1 MAPRRITTTSL
12 RSVGAAARR
21 ARGVASAR
29 PVQQAARW
37 RTERRLVISP
47 PLELGR
53 RERDRGRLGG
63 RAGVQ
68 DGGARRL
75 SGGGPEARLDEG
87 ARVGVEG
94 RGEVGRPGGAL
105 HQGGG
110 GDPVGRP
117 VGPPLR
123 RRGSEGRLAHG
134 PEVAQEVAEGA
145 RLVSAGDLEYK
156 VPITSR
162 D

>member
-1 MAPRRITTTSL
+1 MAPRKITTTRR
-12 RSVGAAARR
+12 RSVRAAARR
-21 ARGVASAR
+21 ARGAASAR

-53 RERDRGRLGG
+53 REQEGGRLGG

-123 RRGSEGRLAHG
+123 REGSEGRLAHG
-134 PEVAQEVAEGA
+134 AEVAQEVAERGRAVEGA
-145 RLVSAGDLEYK
+145 EG
-156 VPITSR
+156 
-162 D
+162 

>member
-21 ARGVASAR
+21 ARGAASAR
-29 PVQQAARW
+29 PVQQAARR

-53 RERDRGRLGG
+53 REQEGGRLGG

-75 SGGGPEARLDEG
+75 AGGGAEARLEEG

-110 GDPVGRP
+110 DIQSAARSGQPCGEGAANGGWPMARRS
-117 VGPPLR
+117 R
-123 RRGSEGRLAHG
+123 RRS
-134 PEVAQEVAEGA
+134 PSGA
-145 RLVSAGDLEYK
+145 VR
-156 VPITSR
+156 SR
-162 D
+162 ARKAASMYS